1 MIQVFNGSQ
10 SISFN
15 DQESFDNFCSQYR
28 IIEAAGG
35 LVENANGEFLV
46 IDRRGYIDLPKGKK
60 EQGESNE
67 QNALREVNEETG
79 LEGLSIVGSLPNTYH
94 IYPINGQDVLKCTHW
109 YKMKVDGC
117 PSLTP
122 QTEEDI
128 LEAQWVSKEQLMT
141 LAERTYASLKDVF
154 VTAAKQQE

>member
-1 MIQVFNGSQ
+1 MTIKVYNGNECTTFTSK
-10 SISFN
+10 
-15 DQESFDNFCSQYR
+15 ESFENFCKQYR

-35 LVENANGEFLV
+35 LVENGNGEYLV

-60 EQGESNE
+60 EVGETDE

-79 LEGLSIVGSLPNTYH
+79 LDGLSIIAPLPNTYH

-109 YKMKVDGC
+109 YKMKVDGR
-117 PSLTP
+117 PTLTP

-128 LEAQWVSKEQLMT
+128 IGAQWVTKQQFSQLI
-141 LAERTYASLKDVF
+141 ERTYASLREIFK
-154 VTAAKQQE
+154 AAL